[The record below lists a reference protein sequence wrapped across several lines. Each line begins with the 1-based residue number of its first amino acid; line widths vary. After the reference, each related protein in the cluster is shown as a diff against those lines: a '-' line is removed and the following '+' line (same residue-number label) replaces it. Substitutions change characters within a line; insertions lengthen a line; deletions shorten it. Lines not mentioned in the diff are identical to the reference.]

1 MMKTILATAYAVN
14 PYKGSEDGTGW
25 NLVGQ
30 IARHNKVIVVTRENN
45 RPFIEKYLN
54 EHTEVVQNINATF
67 LYFDLPYWMR
77 FWKKGERGAML
88 YFYLWQL
95 FMPLFVYRSGVK
107 FDIAHNLNFHNDWTP
122 TFLWGLGKPLVW
134 GPVGHHPNTPKEY
147 VVKPYGKKEY
157 FKSSCLWLLKNMFW
171 NLDPFLQIGLLKAD
185 KVICM
190 NSGVEK
196 VHFIIPD
203 KVVRMPAVSA
213 AAPLNNTKINA
224 DGKFVILSVGR
235 LVPMKGFDITIAA
248 FAEFYKMLT
257 EEQKNT
263 VQLKIVGK
271 GPLLEK
277 VRSDIF
283 KLGIENAVDL
293 CEWVEKEKMDEIYR
307 QASLFFFPSHEG
319 AGMVVPE
326 ALAYGL
332 PVLCFDNEGPGEF
345 IDSSCGMKIP
355 YSSYNESISAFA
367 LLLKKMV
374 DDKFFYEE
382 LSAGALRKFTSSF
395 DWNVKGE
402 VLKTIYDNLIP
413 VTLEKN
419 YLRPSFK

>member
-30 IARHNKVIVVTRENN
+30 IARYNKVIVVTRKNN
-45 RPFIEKYLN
+45 RPSIEKYLK
-54 EHTEVVQNINATF
+54 EHPEVIQNSNASF

-77 FWKKGERGAML
+77 FWKKGERGAMF

-95 FMPLFVYRSGVK
+95 FMPLFVFSSGAK
-107 FDIAHNLNFHNDWTP
+107 FDVVHNLNFHNDWTP
-122 TFLWGLGKPLVW
+122 TFLWMLGKPLVW
-134 GPVGHHPNTPKEY
+134 GPVGHHPNAPKEY

-157 FKSSCLWLLKNMFW
+157 FKSRFLWVLKNMFW
-171 NLDPFLQIGLLKAD
+171 KLDPFLQISLLKSD
-185 KVICM
+185 KIICM

-196 VHFIIPD
+196 IHSLNPS
-203 KVVRMPAVSA
+203 KVIRMPAVSA
-213 AAPLNNTKINA
+213 TATAETGTKNSE
-224 DGKFVILSVGR
+224 KFIILSVGR
-235 LVPMKGFDITIAA
+235 LVPMKGFDITIRA
-248 FAEFYKMLT
+248 FHQFYKTLT
-257 EEQKNT
+257 EEQKNK

-271 GPLLEK
+271 GPLLDK
-277 VRSDIF
+277 VKSDIGEF
-283 KLGIENAVDL
+283 GIENAVDL

-332 PVLCFDNEGPGEF
+332 PVVCFDNEGPGEF

-355 YSSYNESISAFA
+355 YSTYEKSVSEFA
-367 LLLKKMV
+367 AILKKMR
-374 DDKFFYEE
+374 DDKVMYTE
-382 LSAGALRKFTSSF
+382 LSKGALKKFTTAF